1 MGEERIPSEATDA
14 ELGGPETSGGADPEA
29 GVDDRSSNGHTMPS
43 AVEKFSSARG
53 TSPWELARLAVGGT
67 EPDEVV
73 PTSEGVT
80 FFKGEVAERF
90 HAAAGDESLLKARL
104 ARGGRRRK

>member
-1 MGEERIPSEATDA
+1 MSKEGIPSTEPDEEPGDSEATAGTGQRA
-14 ELGGPETSGGADPEA
+14 EGDGGSA
-29 GVDDRSSNGHTMPS
+29 NGHGVPS
-43 AVEKFSSARG
+43 AVEKFSSSRG
-53 TSPWELARLAVGGT
+53 TSPWELARLAVGGS
-67 EPDEVV
+67 EPDEIV

-90 HAAAGDESLLKARL
+90 HAAAGDDSLLKARL